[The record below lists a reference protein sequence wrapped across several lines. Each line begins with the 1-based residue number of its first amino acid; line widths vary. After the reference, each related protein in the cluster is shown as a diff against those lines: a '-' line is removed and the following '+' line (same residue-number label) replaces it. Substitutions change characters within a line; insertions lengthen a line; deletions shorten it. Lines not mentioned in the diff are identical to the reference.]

1 MLDYA
6 TIRNR
11 KEGLPVNG
19 ATSSAP
25 AFLARTF
32 PQRLAI
38 FIDVQNMFYSAKLL
52 HQSKVDYGRL
62 LREITGTRHLVR
74 AIAYIVQKPDVNQ
87 AGFHEALSRFGYEL
101 KIKELKIR
109 PDPEGRSSSTAKGS
123 WEVGMTIDALMMA
136 PKIDTAALVTGDG
149 DYVPLAEALRMHG
162 VRVEIVSFER
172 STAAEL
178 IRAADQYV
186 PIQEAWIFKEK
197 KFENLPLPGAAS
209 PHGVL
214 GPTAPGQTVFE
225 GLPRDEDLEAEAA
238 AAAAAEQNAA
248 YVAQPQPAQP
258 QAAEAEDPPQPQQN
272 TRSSTRR
279 PDLGILG

>member
-6 TIRNR
+6 TIRSR
-11 KEGLPVNG
+11 KEGLPSNG
-19 ATSSAP
+19 SPSSAP
-25 AFLARTF
+25 AYLARTF

-109 PDPEGRSSSTAKGS
+109 PDPEGRSGSTAKGS

-162 VRVEIVSFER
+162 VRVEVVSFER

-178 IRAADQYV
+178 VRAADQYV
-186 PIQEAWIFKEK
+186 PIHESWIFKEK
-197 KFENLPLPGAAS
+197 KFENLPLPAAAS
-209 PHGVL
+209 PHVVL

-248 YVAQPQPAQP
+248 YAAQP
-258 QAAEAEDPPQPQQN
+258 QAAPQQAAETEDPPQPQQN
-272 TRSSTRR
+272 TRSSRR

>member
-1 MLDYA
+1 M
-6 TIRNR
+6 
-11 KEGLPVNG
+11 NG
-19 ATSSAP
+19 ATQPSP
-25 AFLARTF
+25 ALIARTF
-32 PQRLAI
+32 PQRLGI

-109 PDPEGRSSSTAKGS
+109 PDPEGRAGSTAKGS

-149 DYVPLAEALRMHG
+149 DYVPLVEALKMHG
-162 VRVEIVSFER
+162 CRVEVVSFER

-178 IRAADQYV
+178 IRAADQYI

-197 KFENLPLPGAAS
+197 KFENLPGVGAPAAHS
-209 PHGVL
+209 VL

-238 AAAAAEQNAA
+238 AAAAAEQSAA
-248 YVAQPQPAQP
+248 YAAQPQQHHQGEP
-258 QAAEAEDPPQPQQN
+258 EDPPQPQSN
-272 TRSSTRR
+272 TRGSSRR